1 MNLTEDYIEFI
12 KLLNLHGVKYL
23 VVGAFAVAA
32 YGHPRNTGD
41 IDFWIEAAK
50 ENAEKILV
58 VLKEFGFGSLNLTE
72 NDFTNEDSI
81 IQLGYEPNRIDILS
95 GVSGLTFNES
105 WNNKMV
111 SELEGQKVNFI
122 SLMDLRINKA
132 RTGRKQDEA
141 DLDNLPKE

>member
-41 IDFWIEAAK
+41 IDFWIEPSK
-50 ENAEKILV
+50 ENAQKIV
-58 VLKEFGFGSLNLTE
+58 VILKEFGFGSLNLSE

-105 WNNKMV
+105 WDNKVV